1 MIRINL
7 LPVRE
12 LKKQASLRRQLYIFG
27 AVIGAVLIG
36 ISVVWMMDMQAIAQL
51 DEQKAGL
58 RAELER
64 LKPIVDE
71 VNTLERREK
80 MLTTHIDTIQRL
92 RGNQRG
98 PVRVLDQLSRNL
110 PEQTWLETV
119 DESAG
124 IYNVAGYA
132 LTNFAVADLLRNLQ
146 RSTEFT
152 GVDLV
157 SSEQTVIATREIKKF
172 IIQFHRAPGSGAKP
186 EATPS
191 TGQRKPG
198 A

>member
-27 AVIGAVLIG
+27 AVIGAVLTG
-36 ISVVWMMDMQAIAQL
+36 ISIVWMMDMQAIAQL
-51 DEQKAGL
+51 DEQKAEL

-71 VNTLERREK
+71 VNSLERREK
-80 MLTTHIDTIQRL
+80 LLTAHIDTIQRL
-92 RGNQRG
+92 RSNQRG
-98 PVRVLDQLSRNL
+98 PVRVLDELSRNL
-110 PEQTWLETV
+110 PEQTWLETI

-124 IYNVAGYA
+124 IYKVAGYA

-146 RSTEFT
+146 RSGEFT

-172 IIQFHRAPGSGAKP
+172 IIQLQRATGSAKSA
-186 EATPS
+186 ATPS
-191 TGQRKPG
+191 TAHRKPG

>member
-12 LKKQASLRRQLYIFG
+12 LQKQAQLRQQLYIFTAIVG
-27 AVIGAVLIG
+27 VVLIG
-36 ISVVWMMDMQAIAQL
+36 VGLIWVMDRQALVAL
-51 DEQKAGL
+51 EDEKVTLQV
-58 RAELER
+58 ELER
-64 LKPIVDE
+64 LKPIITE
-71 VNTLERREK
+71 VSALEQREK
-80 MLTTHIDTIQRL
+80 LLQARLSTIQRL

-98 PVRVLDQLSRNL
+98 PVRVFDELSRNL
-110 PEQTWLETV
+110 PEQTWLEAI

-124 IYNVAGYA
+124 VYKVAGYA

-157 SSEQTVIATREIKKF
+157 SSEQVVLAAQEIKKF
-172 IIQFHRAPGSGAKP
+172 IIQFQRVARTN
-186 EATPS
+186 EATSSPS
-191 TGQRKPG
+191 TAQRKPG

>member
-12 LKKQASLRRQLYIFG
+12 LKKQAVLRRQLYMFG
-27 AVIGAVLIG
+27 VVIGAVLIG
-36 ISVVWMMDMQAIAQL
+36 VGCVWMMGMQAIAQL

-58 RAELER
+58 RMELDR

-71 VNTLERREK
+71 VNALERREK
-80 MLTTHIDTIQRL
+80 MLNTHISTIQRL
-92 RGNQRG
+92 RSNQRG
-98 PVRVLDQLSRNL
+98 PVRVLDELSRNL
-110 PEQTWLETV
+110 PEQTWLETI

-124 IYNVAGYA
+124 VYRVAGYA

-146 RSTEFT
+146 RSREFT

-172 IIQFHRAPGSGAKP
+172 IIQFQRATGSAKP
-186 EATPS
+186 DATPS
-191 TGQRKPG
+191 TVQRKPG

>member
-12 LKKQASLRRQLYIFG
+12 LKQRALLRQQLYICG
-27 AVIGAVLIG
+27 AIIGSVMIGVGIVLA
-36 ISVVWMMDMQAIAQL
+36 MEARAIAQV
-51 DEQKAGL
+51 EAEKAGWL
-58 RAELER
+58 AELER

-71 VNTLERREK
+71 VNTLDRREK
-80 MLTTHIDTIQRL
+80 MLNARIETIQRL
-92 RGNQRG
+92 RSKQRG
-98 PVRVLDQLSRNL
+98 PVRVLDELSRNL
-110 PEQTWLETV
+110 PEQAWLETI

-124 IYNVAGYA
+124 VYKVAGYA

-146 RSTEFT
+146 RSREFT

-157 SSEQTVIATREIKKF
+157 SSEQSVIASREIKKF
-172 IIQFHRAPGSGAKP
+172 IIQFQRAAGSTQP
-186 EATPS
+186 DATPS
-191 TGQRKPG
+191 TVQRRPG

>member
-12 LKKQASLRRQLYIFG
+12 LQKEAQLRQQLYIFTAIMG
-27 AVIGAVLIG
+27 VVLIG
-36 ISVVWMMDMQAIAQL
+36 VGLILVMDRQALAAL
-51 DEQKAGL
+51 EDEKATL
-58 RAELER
+58 QVELER
-64 LKPIVDE
+64 LKPIITE
-71 VNTLERREK
+71 VSALEQREK
-80 MLTTHIDTIQRL
+80 LLQARLSTIQRL

-98 PVRVLDQLSRNL
+98 PVRVFDELSRNL
-110 PEQTWLETV
+110 PEQAWLEAI

-124 IYNVAGYA
+124 VYKVAGYA

-157 SSEQTVIATREIKKF
+157 SSEQVVLAAQEIKKF
-172 IIQFHRAPGSGAKP
+172 IIQFQRVTRTND
-186 EATPS
+186 ATSSPS
-191 TGQRKPG
+191 TAQRKPG

>member
-12 LKKQASLRRQLYIFG
+12 LKKRALLRQQLYLFG
-27 AVIGAVLIG
+27 AIIAAVLIAVG
-36 ISVVWMMDMQAIAQL
+36 SVWLMDRQAIAQL
-51 DEQKAGL
+51 DMQKAGL
-58 RAELER
+58 RADLER

-80 MLTTHIDTIQRL
+80 MLNTHIDTIRRL
-92 RGNQRG
+92 RNNQRG
-98 PVRVLDQLSRNL
+98 PVHVLDELSRSL
-110 PEQTWLETV
+110 PEEAWLETV

-124 IYNVAGYA
+124 VYKVAGYA

-146 RSTEFT
+146 RSREFT
-152 GVDLV
+152 VVDLV
-157 SSEQTVIATREIKKF
+157 SSEQAVIATREIKKF
-172 IIQFHRAPGSGAKP
+172 IIQFKRAAGTAPPA
-186 EATPS
+186 ATPS
-191 TGQRKPG
+191 TVQRKPG

>member
-12 LKKQASLRRQLYIFG
+12 LQKQAQLRQQLYVFAAI
-27 AVIGAVLIG
+27 AVVVLIG
-36 ISVVWMMDMQAIAQL
+36 VGLTWVADRRAIAVL
-51 DEQKAGL
+51 EEEKAGL
-58 RAELER
+58 QVELER
-64 LKPIVDE
+64 LKPIITE
-71 VNTLERREK
+71 VNALEQREK
-80 MLTTHIDTIQRL
+80 LLHARLNTIQRL

-98 PVRVLDQLSRNL
+98 PVRVFDELSRNL
-110 PEQTWLETV
+110 PEQAWLEAI

-124 IYNVAGYA
+124 VYKVAGYA

-146 RSTEFT
+146 RSSEFT

-157 SSEQTVIATREIKKF
+157 SSEQVVMAKQEIKKF
-172 IIQFHRAPGSGAKP
+172 IIQFQRASRAN
-186 EATPS
+186 EATPPPP
-191 TGQRKPG
+191 TAQRKPG

>member
-12 LKKQASLRRQLYIFG
+12 LKKQALVRQQLYIFG
-27 AVIGAVLIG
+27 AIIGAVGLTIG
-36 ISVVWMMDMQAIAQL
+36 TIWMMDVRASAKL
-51 DEQKAGL
+51 EADKASWQ
-58 RAELER
+58 AELER

-71 VNTLERREK
+71 VTALERREK
-80 MLTTHIDTIQRL
+80 LLNTRIDAIQRL
-92 RGNQRG
+92 RTNQRG
-98 PVRVLDQLSRNL
+98 PVRVLDELSRNL
-110 PEQTWLETV
+110 PEQAWMELI

-124 IYNVAGYA
+124 VYKVAGYA

-146 RSTEFT
+146 RSREFS

-157 SSEQTVIATREIKKF
+157 SSEQAVIASRQVKKF
-172 IIQFHRAPGSGAKP
+172 IIQFRRASASAKP
-186 EATPS
+186 DATPS
-191 TGQRKPG
+191 TAQRKPG